1 LAFLI
6 GPSQQKNSKIK
17 TCKWNES
24 SKTFSLCLAFL
35 IGSSQQKFK
44 NSKIK
49 TLDTTK
55 IELVSPFGT

>member
-1 LAFLI
+1 LANHN
-6 GPSQQKNSKIK
+6 KKSKLVNGMK
-17 TCKWNES
+17 VPRP
-24 SKTFSLCLAFL
+24 FSLCLAFL

-55 IELVSPFGT
+55 IELVSPFGA